1 MRFVYK
7 DNIYLINNSTLI
19 TEFVMR
25 VEESEKFYCITFEN
39 MGVFTNH
46 EIEVGYNNECLF
58 VKAHSPQ
65 KNKTFEY
72 EMHLYANMDL
82 DKKIVAAI
90 KGPNLKIMILKRKAV
105 SSFQMVKVHA
115 F

>member
-1 MRFVYK
+1 LRFVYK